1 MAEGQAPPATIMWLH
16 ANHGSMRT
24 ATSAHC
30 KPLGGALNQQADLH
44 AALLR
49 HFQRPRSPHA
59 VVNASAQHD
68 SVAVLGSRLHQAT
81 PVNQLPLSGQQAEL
95 PG

>member
-1 MAEGQAPPATIMWLH
+1 ML
-16 ANHGSMRT
+16 T
-24 ATSAHC
+24 ATPAHSTPLSSAFPWQVC
-30 KPLGGALNQQADLH
+30 LL

-68 SVAVLGSRLHQAT
+68 SVAVLGSRLHKAT
-81 PVNQLPLSGQQAEL
+81 PVNQLPLSGQQA
-95 PG
+95 